1 MKTIKTI
8 NKRKT
13 TPVVVFDLETEEEA
27 RKEQQKE
34 VLTDQIYIRKSSLQ
48 VNLLLEVEFCLELMM
63 KKM

>member
-1 MKTIKTI
+1 M
-8 NKRKT
+8 
-13 TPVVVFDLETEEEA
+13 VVFDLETEEEA